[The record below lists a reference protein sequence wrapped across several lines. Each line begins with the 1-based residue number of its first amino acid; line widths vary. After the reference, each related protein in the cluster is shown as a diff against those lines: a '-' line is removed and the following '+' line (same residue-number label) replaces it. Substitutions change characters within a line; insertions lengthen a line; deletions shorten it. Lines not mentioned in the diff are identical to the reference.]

1 MHTKSSNSSS
11 PSKDPVSLKRS
22 KQANPKQSD
31 SAMSVDL
38 PTSTTTTTAT
48 GNNNEECFW
57 KIVKASNHPVV
68 LTKINRMRRQDTDS
82 KLYRELMYEVGTF
95 LAYEATS
102 DLSLTEAKTVKRKIY
117 LLFIMFLGS
126 RFQWT
131 F

>member
-22 KQANPKQSD
+22 KQTNPKQSD

-38 PTSTTTTTAT
+38 PTATTTTTD
-48 GNNNEECFW
+48 NINEECFW
-57 KIVKASNHPVV
+57 TIVKASNHPVV

-102 DLSLTEAKTVKRKIY
+102 DLSLTEAKEVK
-117 LLFIMFLGS
+117 
-126 RFQWT
+126 T
-131 F
+131 